1 MNDVADSIQDLKP
14 QQRESVAKHFKDKF
28 QKQIKTLT
36 SADQFRIPDIHT
48 ESSLAEYTA
57 LAVEHAMFKAYCDVP
72 KPDFKGQYQSQFL
85 SIGSNLARNDDLMLR
100 LLKAEISPE
109 QLSKMSSDDMASE
122 EQQKEAARIKEQAD
136 KQSTLVQET
145 TGRPNVR
152 RTHKG
157 EEYIE
162 DPNAVTAS
170 ESLPP
175 PPTVARHDS
184 EFLPPLSPTAVQDSV
199 MTEDAA
205 PLSATLDRRTSS
217 NFNINDVWSSVQASG
232 RSNSGYATQ
241 QHDGATE
248 PKQED
253 DPVIDRLLDDEEDD
267 AAPYSP
273 NEYDGPAV
281 AWTGHVDM
289 PNIGKFKALAQHV
302 AGADL
307 SQRMRVEDIFPE
319 SLTMSGRIHGQ
330 KADDY
335 LSTLGSARSTDVVV
349 FNVIPADMHEAS
361 GARKHFFKLWKY
373 FVDRDRWGV
382 VSDLMHREHV
392 TDTYIV
398 PLAKGMGDMPKFLSR
413 LHYNVIEQPRPR
425 DMLLAVFVV
434 KWRNQQNVHGPTT
447 STHGNVPAMANS
459 TPVGPGANFMSPI
472 VTPASA
478 QQGHAFPQPP
488 QQTNNLPHHAQPFP
502 DNPYGTSAPPQQN
515 GQSMAQAIL
524 GEFYSCSTAQNILNA
539 QEVPEHLMRNLRGI
553 FEQYP
558 QSQSDMNELTRIL
571 NEQRAA

>member
-1 MNDVADSIQDLKP
+1 
-14 QQRESVAKHFKDKF
+14 
-28 QKQIKTLT
+28 
-36 SADQFRIPDIHT
+36 
-48 ESSLAEYTA
+48 
-57 LAVEHAMFKAYCDVP
+57 MFKAYCDVP
-72 KPDFKGQYQSQFL
+72 KSDFKGQYHAQFQS
-85 SIGSNLARNDDLMLR
+85 IASNIAINDDLMLR
-100 LLKAEISPE
+100 LLNSEISPE

-122 EQQKEAARIKEQAD
+122 ERQKEAARIKEQAD

-145 TGRPNVR
+145 SGRPNVR

-162 DPNAVTAS
+162 DPNAVTTS

-175 PPTVARHDS
+175 PPTVPRHDS
-184 EFLPPLSPTAVQDSV
+184 EFLLPHSPTTQDIV
-199 MTEDAA
+199 MTEDGA
-205 PLSATLDRRTSS
+205 PLSATLDRRSSS
-217 NFNINDVWSSVQASG
+217 NFNISDVWSSVQTSG
-232 RSNSGYATQ
+232 RPQSGYATQ
-241 QHDGATE
+241 QHDQATE

-253 DPVIDRLLDDEEDD
+253 DPVIDRLLDYEEDD

-273 NEYDGPAV
+273 NEYEGPPV

-307 SQRMRVEDIFPE
+307 SQRMSVEDIFPE

-349 FNVIPADMHEAS
+349 FNIIPSDMNEAS
-361 GARKHFFKLWKY
+361 GARKHFLKLWKY

-382 VSDLMHREHV
+382 VSDQMHREHV

-398 PLAKGMGDMPKFLSR
+398 PLATGMGEMPGFLSR
-413 LHYNVIEQPRPR
+413 LHHNVIEQPRPR
-425 DMLLAVFVV
+425 EMLLAVFVI
-434 KWRNQQNVHGPTT
+434 KWRSQQNVQGPII
-447 STHGNVPAMANS
+447 STQDTAPAMASN
-459 TPVGPGANFMSPI
+459 TPVGPGANLMSPI
-472 VTPASA
+472 ATPASA
-478 QQGHAFPQPP
+478 QQGHSFPQPP
-488 QQTNNLPHHAQPFP
+488 QQTNSLPHHTQPFP
-502 DNPYGTSAPPQQN
+502 EKPSGTSAPPQQN

-524 GEFYSCSTAQNILNA
+524 GEFYTCSTAQHILNA
-539 QEVPEHLMRNLRGI
+539 QEVPEPLMRNLRRI

-558 QSQSDMNELTRIL
+558 QAQTDMIELTRIL
-571 NEQRAA
+571 SAQGAA